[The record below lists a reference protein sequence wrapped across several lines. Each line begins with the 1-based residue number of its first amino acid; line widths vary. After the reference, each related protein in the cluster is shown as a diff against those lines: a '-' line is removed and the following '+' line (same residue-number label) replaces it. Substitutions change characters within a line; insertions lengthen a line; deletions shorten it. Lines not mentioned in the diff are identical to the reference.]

1 MVTKEVK
8 PRRIGRGGAV
18 RWVVLGAAA
27 LFGVLLLAGC
37 NVATAQ
43 DPSADELA
51 QQRQENSDLQ
61 KQIGEL
67 EDEQDEQN
75 EADLQRQIDELEEQQ
90 DKQDKQEQGTPAPKE
105 VTSKQEQGT
114 PAPKEVASKQAVP
127 AAGPNADDAVKAA
140 AAYYDNSAAGDWDAT
155 YAQLSS
161 NSTAYYT
168 PEDWVAANNAL
179 GTGTFEVTYAEET
192 EPNVFY
198 AEVLVNGTARDT
210 YWIYDGGQ
218 YYHDLTTEEYAM
230 FDGALAGGS
239 ATASASASASASAA
253 PSTDSAG
260 AGQVNVTVEVSAAA
274 PVDVSIMSVEDLDV
288 PMISEQ
294 TANETYE
301 FTADSGTDLTV
312 DAMSNKDDIFAED
325 GIYVAVYA
333 NGELVAEDNDGA
345 WAMIS
350 TTV

>member
-8 PRRIGRGGAV
+8 PRYIGRGGAV
-18 RWVVLGAAA
+18 RWVVLGVAA

-37 NVATAQ
+37 NMAAAQ

-67 EDEQDEQN
+67 EDEQDERN

-90 DKQDKQEQGTPAPKE
+90 DKQQEQDKQD
-105 VTSKQEQGT
+105 KQEQGT

-161 NSTAYYT
+161 NSTSYYT
-168 PEDWVAANNAL
+168 PEDWAAANTAL
-179 GTGTFEVTYAEET
+179 GTGSFQVSYAEET
-192 EPNVFY
+192 DPGVFY
-198 AEVLVNGTARDT
+198 AEVLVNGTPRDT
-210 YWIYDGGQ
+210 YWIYDSGQ
-218 YYHDLTTEEYAM
+218 YYHDLTAEEYAM
-230 FDGALAGGS
+230 FDEALAGG
-239 ATASASASASASAA
+239 TASASASASASAPA
-253 PSTDSAG
+253 SSVGSTGED
-260 AGQVNVTVEVSAAA
+260 QIRVVVSANT
-274 PVDVSIMSVEDLDV
+274 PVDVSIISAEDLDA

-294 TANETYE
+294 VQSKTYE
-301 FTADSGTDLTV
+301 FALQPGADLAVSASDPES
-312 DAMSNKDDIFAED
+312 DIAASDDISVEVYKNGQLQAED
-325 GIYVAVYA
+325 SDGFMA
-333 NGELVAEDNDGA
+333 LVQF
-345 WAMIS
+345 
-350 TTV
+350 